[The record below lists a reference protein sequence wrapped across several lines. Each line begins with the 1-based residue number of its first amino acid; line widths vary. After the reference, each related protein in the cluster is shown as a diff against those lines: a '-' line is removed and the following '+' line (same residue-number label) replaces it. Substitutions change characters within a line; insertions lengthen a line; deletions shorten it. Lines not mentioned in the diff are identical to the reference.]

1 MDTMITM
8 FSPISLSSL
17 PPPFRWK
24 FTPNVAICQVL
35 PYNVECRVR
44 KSILPTFS
52 LAKILSMRV
61 LKIKDEKKA
70 NKLSE
75 RLLRKGYVVALV
87 DREED
92 VKKPFVKKADVVIVV
107 K

>member
-1 MDTMITM
+1 
-8 FSPISLSSL
+8 
-17 PPPFRWK
+17 
-24 FTPNVAICQVL
+24 
-35 PYNVECRVR
+35 
-44 KSILPTFS
+44 
-52 LAKILSMRV
+52 MRV

-75 RLLRKGYVVALV
+75 RLLRKGYVIAVV

-92 VKKPFVKKADVVIVV
+92 VKKELANKADVVIIV

>member
-1 MDTMITM
+1 MTA
-8 FSPISLSSL
+8 ISVSKRCTS
-17 PPPFRWK
+17 FQVKKYTAK
-24 FTPNVAICQVL
+24 FAVCQVL
-35 PYNVECRVR
+35 SYNMECKVR
-44 KSILPTFS
+44 KSALPTSFS
-52 LAKILSMRV
+52 RAKILSMRV

-75 RLLRKGYVVALV
+75 RLLRKGYVIAVV

-92 VKKPFVKKADVVIVV
+92 VKKELANKADVVIIV

>member
-1 MDTMITM
+1 
-8 FSPISLSSL
+8 
-17 PPPFRWK
+17 
-24 FTPNVAICQVL
+24 
-35 PYNVECRVR
+35 VECRVR
-44 KSILPTFS
+44 KSILPTFFR
-52 LAKILSMRV
+52 AKILSMRV

-75 RLLRKGYVVALV
+75 RLLRKGYVIAVV

-92 VKKPFVKKADVVIVV
+92 VKKEFASKADVVIIV